1 MAVPLLQIKN
11 VKKSYRGNN
20 SIIEALKGVSVDI
33 YAGEIISLLGVNGA
47 GKTTLSSIIAS
58 LIPAT
63 EGQLIFNGV
72 SIYDTLVEYRRAIG
86 FCPQKPN
93 FDKRLTVQENLYFSG
108 RMYGFSEVETQ
119 KRTHELMEQFELTR
133 YAKESPMMLSGGYKQ
148 RLIIARSLMHKPR
161 LLILDE
167 PTVGLDPHI
176 RRHLWDCI
184 RALKNEG
191 VTVVL
196 TTHYLD
202 EAEVLS
208 DRVCILDKGVIRLI
222 DHPENLKITFN
233 KGTLEDVFL
242 ALMQENPEGTV

>member
-1 MAVPLLQIKN
+1 MPNILVSLKDVHKAYGTQKYAIH
-11 VKKSYRGNN
+11 
-20 SIIEALKGVSVDI
+20 ALKGVSLDI
-33 YAGEIISLLGVNGA
+33 YAGEVIGLLGVNGA

-58 LIPAT
+58 LIPVSAGLL
-63 EGQLIFNGV
+63 EYHGK
-72 SIYDTLVEYRRAIG
+72 SIYQDLIGYRKILG

-93 FDKRLTVQENLYFSG
+93 FDKKLTVKENLLFGGRYYGLSG
-108 RMYGFSEVETQ
+108 AQCMQRAE
-119 KRTHELMEQFELTR
+119 ELMEQFELVQ
-133 YAKESPMMLSGGYKQ
+133 YAHAAPFILSGGYKQ
-148 RLIIARSLMHKPR
+148 RLIIARSLMHKPK

-176 RRHLWDCI
+176 RRQLWDVVLG
-184 RALKNEG
+184 LKQQG

-208 DRVCILDKGVIRLI
+208 DRVCILDKGAIHTI
-222 DHPENLKITFN
+222 DTAANLKNTFS

-242 ALMQENPEGTV
+242 QLLHNNS